1 MISNTE
7 LKKQLKKD
15 DMNLDDNQLNLIR
28 TLLVQLATLEYDNY
42 RLQKSKVQNCKSN
55 IIIQLS
61 QYPNQSHLKIA

>member
-7 LKKQLKKD
+7 LKKQQKKD
-15 DMNLDDNQLNLIR
+15 EMNLDDNQLNLIR

-42 RLQKSKVQNCKSN
+42 RLQKSNIQNCKSN

-61 QYPNQSHLKIA
+61 WYPNQSYLKIA